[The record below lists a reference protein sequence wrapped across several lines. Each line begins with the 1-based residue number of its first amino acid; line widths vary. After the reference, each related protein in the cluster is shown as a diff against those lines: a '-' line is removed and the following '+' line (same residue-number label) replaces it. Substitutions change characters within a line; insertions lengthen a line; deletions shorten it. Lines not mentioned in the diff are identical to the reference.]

1 MSDQTTQPASTSA
14 ASAASSAAAAPG
26 RGRDADPVEVAR
38 LILLRQ
44 LTRGPRTRAQL
55 AEACRRREVPQAAA
69 DQVLDRFTELG
80 LVDDGAFADA
90 WVQSR
95 HGGRGLSRRA
105 LRHELK
111 HRGVADETIETAL
124 EQIDGDDER
133 AAAVALVRARLPS
146 LHRYDQATQRRRL
159 HGLLVRRG
167 YSPGVA
173 GAVVNQV
180 IADVGSVTD

>member
-1 MSDQTTQPASTSA
+1 MSDQTTRPASTSESP
-14 ASAASSAAAAPG
+14 ASPG

-55 AEACRRREVPQAAA
+55 SEACRKRDVPEAAA

-80 LVDDGAFADA
+80 LVDDRAFADA

-111 HRGVADETIETAL
+111 HRGVADETIEAAL

-133 AAAVALVRARLPS
+133 AAAVDLVRARLPG

-159 HGLLVRRG
+159 QGLLVRRG

>member
-1 MSDQTTQPASTSA
+1 MSNPTTQSASTSTG
-14 ASAASSAAAAPG
+14 SAAAPG
-26 RGRDADPVEVAR
+26 RGLDADPVEVAR

-55 AEACRRREVPQAAA
+55 AEACRKRDVPEAAA
-69 DQVLDRFTELG
+69 DQVLDRFGDLG

-111 HRGVADETIETAL
+111 HRGVADETIEAAL
-124 EQIDGDDER
+124 EQIDGDDEW
-133 AAAVALVRARLPS
+133 AAAVALVRARLPG

-159 HGLLVRRG
+159 QGLLVRRG

-173 GAVVNQV
+173 GAVVSQV

>member
-1 MSDQTTQPASTSA
+1 MTDQTTREAGA
-14 ASAASSAAAAPG
+14 AQAPG
-26 RGRDADPVEVAR
+26 RGPHADPAEVAR
-38 LILLRQ
+38 LIVLRQ

-55 AEACRRREVPQAAA
+55 AEACRRRDVPEPAAE
-69 DQVLDRFTELG
+69 QVLDRFTELG

-111 HRGVADETIETAL
+111 HRGVADDTIEAAL
-124 EQIDGDDER
+124 RQIDGDDER
-133 AAAVALVRARLPS
+133 AAAVELVRARLPG
-146 LHRYDQATQRRRL
+146 LGRYDQATQRRRL
-159 HGLLVRRG
+159 QGLLVRRG

-173 GAVVNQV
+173 VSVVTQVMADAGAV
-180 IADVGSVTD
+180 AD

>member
-1 MSDQTTQPASTSA
+1 MTEQATAPATDGRP
-14 ASAASSAAAAPG
+14 APG
-26 RGRDADPVEVAR
+26 RGPAADPVEVAR

-55 AEACRRREVPQAAA
+55 AEACRKRDVPDSAAE
-69 DQVLDRFTELG
+69 QVLDRFTELG
-80 LVDDGAFADA
+80 LVDDGAFARA

-111 HRGVADETIETAL
+111 HRGVADETIESAL
-124 EQIDGDDER
+124 EQIDNDDER
-133 AAAVALVRARLPS
+133 DAAVALVRGRLPS
-146 LHRYDQATQRRRL
+146 LARYDQATQRRRL

-167 YSPGVA
+167 YSPGLA
-173 GAVVNQV
+173 GAVVTQV
-180 IADVGSVTD
+180 IAEVGLVTE